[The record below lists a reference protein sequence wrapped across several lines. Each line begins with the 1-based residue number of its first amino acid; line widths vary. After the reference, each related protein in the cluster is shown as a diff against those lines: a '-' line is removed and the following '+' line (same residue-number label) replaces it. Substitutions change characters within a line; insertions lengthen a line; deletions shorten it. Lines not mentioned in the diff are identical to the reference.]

1 MKKQKLIYSSSIA
14 AILSALFVTVIT
26 ILAEKAPV
34 LKTWLADFSGH
45 HWTSKSILSLAIYFS
60 GLIIFYLIPRQVTGE
75 IVKKYLKV
83 TILAAF
89 LGALAIFIFFSY
101 ILIAH
106 LLTPI

>member
-14 AILSALFVTVIT
+14 AILSTLFVTVIT

-34 LKTWLADFSGH
+34 LKTWLAGFSGH
-45 HWTSKSILSLAIYFS
+45 HRTSKSILSLAIYFS

-89 LGALAIFIFFSY
+89 LGALAIFIFF
-101 ILIAH
+101 AGH
-106 LLTPI
+106 NFGWF